1 MVAPRRV
8 LIVGLDPDLVPMD
21 AAARAAFPGL
31 DPATVRGALERERAA
46 LEALGHRAELCL
58 TDDGDTAE
66 AVLAR
71 ALDAAPCDCVVVGA
85 GVRVPPHR
93 LPLFERVINLST
105 ATRRGPRSAST
116 RGRTTPPRRRGAG
129 CSAMRMLLPTTVVGN
144 RPQRTGW
151 CVATP
156 WSGAA

>member
-21 AAARAAFPGL
+21 DAARAAFPGL
-31 DPATVRGALERERAA
+31 DPATVRGARERERAA

-93 LPLFERVINLST
+93 LPLFERVINLVHRH
-105 ATRRGPRSAST
+105 AP
-116 RGRTTPPRRRGAG
+116 
-129 CSAMRMLLPTTVVGN
+129 
-144 RPQRTGW
+144 
-151 CVATP
+151 
-156 WSGAA
+156 GAAICFNTRPDDTAAAARRWL